1 MVELTQLEIIAG
13 FSSIVQVLI
22 AFFIGFL
29 MIYKYFLNK
38 DRNLLLMGIIII
50 LLSESWWAYSIVV
63 ILILTT
69 GESFPVQIYI
79 LISQTFVPLAL
90 LLWML
95 VMTNLIWKNK
105 RKLIL
110 SLTAV
115 LVVIYET
122 LVLYTVFV
130 DPSAF
135 VIMEGPLDIRYISW
149 LLYLQIIFMIVSL
162 ITATLFFRE
171 LRKSPELEI
180 RLKGLFYLIANLTFA
195 TGTFLDA
202 ALPLS
207 LILLVIVRILL
218 LSGTFEAYFAFA
230 MPKWMEKLFFKK
242 KVEKNSE
249 ESAEDEDVFSQFF
262 HLLKSKPKEIT
273 EEEVKFY
280 REQTV
285 CLVCKN
291 QLVKYI
297 LAYICQNC
305 RALYCV
311 KCARAISKLENACW
325 ACNAPVDE
333 SKPVKLFKKDEKPLD
348 FEGSEESRKKQI
360 K

>member
-1 MVELTQLEIIAG
+1 
-13 FSSIVQVLI
+13 
-22 AFFIGFL
+22 
-29 MIYKYFLNK
+29 
-38 DRNLLLMGIIII
+38 
-50 LLSESWWAYSIVV
+50 
-63 ILILTT
+63 
-69 GESFPVQIYI
+69 
-79 LISQTFVPLAL
+79 
-90 LLWML
+90 
-95 VMTNLIWKNK
+95 MTNLMWKDK
-105 RKLIL
+105 VKLVMA
-110 SLTAV
+110 LTA
-115 LVVIYET
+115 IYAFLYQTILFYAIFVEPERFAT
-122 LVLYTVFV
+122 L
-130 DPSAF
+130 
-135 VIMEGPLDIRYISW
+135 EGPLDVRYQSW
-149 LLYLQIIFMIVSL
+149 LALCLFSSIMLVFIIAI
-162 ITATLFFRE
+162 FFVQKS
-171 LRKSPELEI
+171 RKSPEPEI

-242 KVEKNSE
+242 NAEKYSE
-249 ESAEDEDVFSQFF
+249 ESSEDEDAFSQFF
-262 HLLKSKPKEIT
+262 NLLKSKPKEIT

-325 ACNAPVDE
+325 ACNAPIDD

-348 FEGSEESRKKQI
+348 FEGSEEPRKKQI